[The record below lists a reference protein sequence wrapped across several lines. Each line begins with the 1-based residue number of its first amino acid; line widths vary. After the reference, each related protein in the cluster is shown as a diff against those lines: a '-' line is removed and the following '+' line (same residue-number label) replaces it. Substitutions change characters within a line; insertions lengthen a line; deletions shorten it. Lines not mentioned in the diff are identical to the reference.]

1 MPDRNGT
8 SCELLT
14 GTLVVWSD
22 GQQGS
27 GCTVTEVFVGA
38 SDGDCWFDDPYF
50 KTAFA
55 DVCIPSECF
64 CDAVEIYAMGRE
76 PEAMSRMVSV
86 LTSWASDLAVAQGQW
101 LRGAP
106 LY

>member
-1 MPDRNGT
+1 MPDR
-8 SCELLT
+8 
-14 GTLVVWSD
+14 VVWSG

-27 GCTVTEVFVGA
+27 GCTVAEVFVGA

-64 CDAVEIYAMGRE
+64 CDAVEIYSSLQNYCFNPITRTGTRVRKFMMMNFLG
-76 PEAMSRMVSV
+76 PGLHGVLCSRGGYGVE
-86 LTSWASDLAVAQGQW
+86 
-101 LRGAP
+101 
-106 LY
+106 